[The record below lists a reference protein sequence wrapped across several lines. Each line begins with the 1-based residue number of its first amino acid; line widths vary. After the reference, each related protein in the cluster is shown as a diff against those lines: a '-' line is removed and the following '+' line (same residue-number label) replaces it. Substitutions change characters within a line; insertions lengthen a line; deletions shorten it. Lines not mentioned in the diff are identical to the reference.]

1 MKIVIREEG
10 KLSFVFW
17 FPSGVLLSPV
27 TALLAPAL
35 LRKCGMKLTRRQ
47 AAAFIRALNRYRRRH
62 RDWKLVEVQEADGSR
77 VVIKI

>member
-1 MKIVIREEG
+1 MKIVIREKG
-10 KLSFVFW
+10 KLSFGFW
-17 FPSGVLLSPV
+17 LPSGL
-27 TALLAPAL
+27 ALNPMAALMVPAHL
-35 LRKCGMKLTRRQ
+35 QKCGVQLTRRQ